1 MSQELFREG
10 QADLAQQVAGLKLAA
25 RRLSS
30 GVLAGLHRSVHR
42 GGSAEFAEYAEY
54 APGDDPRTIDW
65 KTVARSD
72 RWFVKRFEETTNR
85 RSFLLL
91 DGSASMGFARGGRP
105 RKLEVAKVLLGGLAT
120 MLLRQGDAAGASVL
134 RDGDDLL
141 PIPPRAR
148 RSHLD
153 ALLSRLGRAEA
164 RGETDLAAA
173 LDDVSPRIARRS
185 LVVLASDL
193 VDEPES
199 FGAALRRLHARQH
212 DVVVLHVLDEDEL
225 AFPYVG
231 TLRFRDPETREVV
244 TSDARVVAEGFHRE
258 LEAWLAACE
267 RAVVGA
273 GGEYLRLTN
282 SDDLIRVLLRFL
294 ARRQVLGRRLAAS
307 A

>member
-1 MSQELFREG
+1 VSEERFLAG
-10 QADLAQQVAGLKLAA
+10 QAALAQQVAGLKLAA
-25 RRLSS
+25 RRLAS

-105 RKLEVAKVLLGGLAT
+105 PKLEVAKVLLGGLAT

-141 PIPPRAR
+141 PIPPKAR
-148 RSHLD
+148 RSHLE
-153 ALLSRLGRAEA
+153 AVLSRLVRAEPK
-164 RGETDLAAA
+164 GETDLAAA
-173 LDDVSPRIARRS
+173 LDEVSPRIARRS

-199 FGAALRRLHARQH
+199 FGAALRRLRARGH
-212 DVVVLHVLDEDEL
+212 DLVVLHVVDEDEL
-225 AFPYVG
+225 RFPFQG
-231 TLRFRDPETREVV
+231 TLRFRDPETGDAV
-244 TSDARVVAEGFHRE
+244 TSDARVVAEGYQRE
-258 LEAWLAACE
+258 LAAFLDACE
-267 RAVVGA
+267 RAVVSA
-273 GGEYLRLTN
+273 GGEYLRLSN
-282 SDDLIRVLLRFL
+282 ADDLVGVVLRFL
-294 ARRQVLGRRLAAS
+294 SRRQSLGRRFAAS